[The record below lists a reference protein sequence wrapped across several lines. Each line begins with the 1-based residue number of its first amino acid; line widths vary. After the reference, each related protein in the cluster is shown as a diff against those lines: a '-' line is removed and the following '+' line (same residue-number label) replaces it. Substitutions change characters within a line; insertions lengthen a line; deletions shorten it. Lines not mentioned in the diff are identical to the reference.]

1 MSGKTNPEHRQVKRS
16 PNILKGI
23 REIADF
29 LGVGQDRAYRLID
42 AGMPVAKIGGY
53 LWAATH
59 EIEAWV
65 VAKSREN

>member
-1 MSGKTNPEHRQVKRS
+1 MTKKTVKRS
-16 PNILKGI
+16 ESLLKGI
-23 REIADF
+23 REISDF
-29 LGVGQDRAYRLID
+29 LGIGQDRTYRLIE

-53 LWAATH
+53 LWAAKH